1 MAKTLVSRRD
11 TPLKNV
17 KKLFLEGLVVLD
29 IFMHQSILQLALA
42 MYYLYYICWSV
53 LSNTGCLMRA
63 SVCEWSLVIACF

>member
-42 MYYLYYICWSV
+42 MYYLYHICWSV
-53 LSNTGCLMRA
+53 LSSTGCLMCA
-63 SVCEWSLVIACF
+63 SVYEWSFVNACF

>member
-29 IFMHQSILQLALA
+29 ISFQQNVPEMALA

>member
-1 MAKTLVSRRD
+1 MAKTLMSRRD

-42 MYYLYYICWSV
+42 MYYLYYICWLV
-53 LSNTGCLMRA
+53 LSSTGCLMCA
-63 SVCEWSLVIACF
+63 SVYEWSFVNACF